1 MQIGAANVEASMEA
15 PQKIKNK
22 TILQSSNCTS
32 RYSPKESKNTN
43 AKGYMH
49 PHVYSSIIYN
59 SQIMETAK
67 VSIYWWMDITW
78 P

>member
-1 MQIGAANVEASMEA
+1 MQIGAANVEASREA

-32 RYSPKESKNTN
+32 RYSAKEYKNTN

-59 SQIMETAK
+59 SQIIETDQ
-67 VSIYWWMDITW
+67 VPIN
-78 P
+78 